1 MRCWLAFRLRTHYS
15 AVVPRR
21 PSQSHR
27 ALALLASSPDGCTEA
42 VMRADGFSLR
52 TMVAL
57 VRAELATA
65 QNDRVVAGGR
75 TFKVVRLR
83 ITEAGR
89 EALTAGQ
96 HNAKKAPRL

>member
-1 MRCWLAFRLRTHYS
+1 
-15 AVVPRR
+15 
-21 PSQSHR
+21 
-27 ALALLASSPDGCTEA
+27 
-42 VMRADGFSLR
+42 MRAHGFSLR

-65 QNDRVVAGGR
+65 QNDRVVAEGR